1 MHYLFQRHET
11 RPADK
16 GLLGHL
22 SQTAE
27 LFFPRV
33 CASCWAFGRTMQGS
47 GALCPLCDRLLRLAT
62 LAVEPTAVAYARL
75 PIYTAGRYEYE
86 LARCILAFKDGGR
99 TDLAPYLVS
108 ALNRSLLAL
117 LAGTGS
123 RSSGRPLHLVPLP
136 SSRAATRR
144 RGYAPAPL
152 LASALVRA
160 VRGQVD
166 VRVLPVLE
174 PVPTWCRPGV
184 GHRTGAQKTLSK
196 YDRQRAM
203 NGKLRL
209 GQPLFHSLGRSYK
222 LAGARCIL
230 VDDVVTTGAS
240 LAEAQRLLRQAGVL
254 VEGAIA
260 VARVPRVDLADT

>member
-1 MHYLFQRHET
+1 ME
-11 RPADK
+11 
-16 GLLGHL
+16 
-22 SQTAE
+22 
-27 LFFPRV
+27 
-33 CASCWAFGRTMQGS
+33 GS

-62 LAVEPTAVAYARL
+62 LAVEPTAAAYARL

-99 TDLAPYLVS
+99 TDLTPYLVS

-117 LAGTGS
+117 VAGTGA
-123 RSSGRPLHLVPLP
+123 RSSGYPLHLVPLP

-152 LASALVRA
+152 LASALARA
-160 VRGQVD
+160 VQGQLD
-166 VRVLPVLE
+166 LRVLPLLE
-174 PVPTWCRPGV
+174 PVPTWCRAAV
-184 GHRTGAQKTLSK
+184 GYRAGAQKTLSK

-203 NGKLRL
+203 KGKLRL
-209 GQPLFHSLGRSYK
+209 GQPLFHSLGRSYNVR
-222 LAGARCIL
+222 GARCIL

-240 LAEAQRLLRQAGVL
+240 LAEAHRILREAGAR

-260 VARVPRVDLADT
+260 VARVPRGGLPSTTQGKNVVAE